1 MRNKNTKIK
10 FFLFEPRIGKEEL
23 KNLSFCVK
31 SNWISSTGKFVK
43 EFEKKFSKYLGGGYA
58 VAVSNG
64 TTAIE
69 LALVSLGIKKN
80 DEVLL
85 PNFTFAATINA
96 VIHVGAKPV
105 LVDCEEGT
113 WTIDLKKAEKL
124 TNKKTKAIL
133 PVHIYGQP
141 AKIDEI
147 KSFAK
152 KKRLFVIEDCAEA
165 LGSKYKKRKVGL
177 DGNGSTFSFFP
188 NKLITTGEGGMVVFK
203 QLKDAL
209 KAKILLNQ
217 GRSKTKNYWHD
228 YAGYNFR
235 MTNLQAAV
243 GVAQLKKINYFLK
256 MRKKI
261 FSNYNKLFEKNINI
275 KLLPQNNW
283 SSNSCWLYTI
293 CINKLGEKRRDKLIN
308 ILNGYGIETRPGFYP
323 LNTMKPYSKFGK
335 GSFLISK
342 KIGLNSISI
351 PTSINLNLKD
361 QKFIYKKILNGVN
374 FLMKNKVV

>member
-308 ILNGYGIETRPGFYP
+308 ILNGHGIETRPGFYP